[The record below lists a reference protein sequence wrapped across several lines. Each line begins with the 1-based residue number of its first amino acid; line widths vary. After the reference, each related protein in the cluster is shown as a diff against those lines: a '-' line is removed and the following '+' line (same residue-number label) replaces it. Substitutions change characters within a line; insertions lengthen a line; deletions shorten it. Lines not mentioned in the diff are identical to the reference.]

1 MRDKG
6 VWLASYKQVTE
17 FRQTV
22 AIPSMFPSGKGRK
35 NQADDNH
42 NSELGGNHLDSSS
55 GSSVDVFEPT
65 MDPVDEPDEEV
76 CEFPI
81 ERCMRIVPHDQ
92 NSGAFFIAVL
102 RKVAPLPGTLN
113 SPTLV
118 KDLNVSLNVPVLNL
132 LENVNLVCIVV
143 AKGNVYKQRT

>member
-17 FRQTV
+17 CRQSV
-22 AIPSMFPSGKGRK
+22 AIPSMFPSGRGRK

-42 NSELGGNHLDSSS
+42 NSELGANHLDDSK
-55 GSSVDVFEPT
+55 GSSVDVSEPT
-65 MDPVDEPDEEV
+65 TVPVHEFDEEV

-102 RKVAPLPGTLN
+102 RKVAPLPGMLTH
-113 SPTLV
+113 P
-118 KDLNVSLNVPVLNL
+118 
-132 LENVNLVCIVV
+132 IF
-143 AKGNVYKQRT
+143 G